1 MNKDERINRSRRNI
15 MENKIRND
23 TDYGKQGWFFEEDY
37 GDLYNAVLLTIR
49 AIQNLESTIV
59 GGKQ

>member
-1 MNKDERINRSRRNI
+1 MKELIEAEEI
-15 MENKIRND
+15 LWKIRFRND